1 MENSVVTEI
10 PVVASSD
17 GRNSIHPDEI
27 IIKKDLQNFITPL
40 SEDSKEQLEENIKLN
55 GCLDPLTLWEQE
67 NDDLV
72 LIDGHNRYDIC
83 KRNDIPFK
91 VRILHFH
98 NVDEAKDWMIN
109 HQLGRRNLNPD
120 QLSYFRGLKY
130 ERMKKKRGGY
140 DKVLSSGQSGDK
152 TSEVLAREFNV
163 SDRTILRDAEFA
175 KGIEIIAKSN
185 PSLKNDIL
193 LGRVKVKKSDVQLLA
208 QVKNLKEVGK
218 IKNEADLYNK
228 AQAIR
233 KNKKAQKTAQ
243 NAAYEGESLQ
253 EAAEIPKI
261 KEPVFSTKEDRI
273 MRIKGNIISA
283 INKGIQ
289 NQDKKALKNAKDYL
303 KKLEDELFGKVK
315 LTS

>member
-1 MENSVVTEI
+1 MEHNVIADV
-10 PVVASSD
+10 PVIDSHD
-17 GRNSIHPDEI
+17 GRESIHPDEI
-27 IIKKDLQNFITPL
+27 IIKKELQDFITPL
-40 SEDSKEQLEENIKLN
+40 SEDAKEQLEENIKLN
-55 GCLDPLTLWEQE
+55 GCLDPLTLWHQS
-67 NDDLV
+67 NGDLV
-72 LIDGHNRYDIC
+72 LVDGHNRYEIC
-83 KRNDIPFK
+83 TRNDIPFR
-91 VRILHFH
+91 VRILRFH

-152 TSEVLAREFNV
+152 TSEILAREFNV

-175 KGIEIIAKSN
+175 KGIELIAQSN
-185 PSLKNDIL
+185 PKLKNDIL

-208 QVKNLKEVGK
+208 QAKNAKDIGK

-228 AQAIR
+228 AQNIR
-233 KNKKAQKTAQ
+233 KAKKTQKGTDADAIA
-243 NAAYEGESLQ
+243 NQ
-253 EAAEIPKI
+253 EADALKI
-261 KEPVFSTKEDRI
+261 KEPVFSTKEDRV

-283 INKGIQ
+283 INKSIQ
-289 NQDKKALKNAKDYL
+289 NKDKKSLKNAKSYL

-315 LTS
+315 LSS

>member
-1 MENSVVTEI
+1 MENSVDTEI
-10 PVVASSD
+10 PVIGSED

-55 GCLDPLTLWEQE
+55 GCLDPLTLWEQD
-67 NDDLV
+67 NGDLV

-83 KRNDIPFK
+83 QRNDIPFK
-91 VRILHFH
+91 VRIMHFH

-175 KGIEIIAKSN
+175 KGIEVIAKSN
-185 PSLKNDIL
+185 PGLKNDIL

-208 QVKNLKEVGK
+208 QIKNLKEVGK

-233 KNKKAQKTAQ
+233 KNKKASKSSF
-243 NAAYEGESLQ
+243 YSGYHEDHLQ
-253 EAAEIPKI
+253 ETVEVPKI

-273 MRIKGNIISA
+273 MRIKGSIISS

-289 NQDKKALKNAKDYL
+289 NQDKKSLKKAKDYL
-303 KKLEDELFGKVK
+303 KKLENELFGKVK

>member
-1 MENSVVTEI
+1 MENSIITEI
-10 PVVASSD
+10 PVVASNN
-17 GRNSIHPDEI
+17 GRKSIHPDEI
-27 IIKKDLQNFITPL
+27 IVKSDLQNFITPL
-40 SEDSKEQLEENIKLN
+40 SDDSREQLEENIKLN
-55 GCLDPLTLWEQE
+55 GCLDPLTLWEQD
-67 NDDLV
+67 NGDLA

-83 KRNDIPFK
+83 QRNDIPFK

-140 DKVLSSGQSGDK
+140 DKVLSSGQTGDK

-185 PSLKNDIL
+185 PKLKNDIL

-208 QVKNLKEVGK
+208 QIKNPREVGK

-228 AQAIR
+228 AQIIR

-243 NAAYEGESLQ
+243 NTAYEEERMQ
-253 EAAEIPKI
+253 EGAGTLKM

-273 MRIKGNIISA
+273 MRIKGSIISA

-289 NQDKKALKNAKDYL
+289 NQDKKALKNAKGYL

-315 LTS
+315 FSS

>member
-1 MENSVVTEI
+1 MENSVIMEI
-10 PVVASSD
+10 PVVTSSN
-17 GRNSIHPDEI
+17 GRESIHFDDI
-27 IIKKDLQNFITPL
+27 VVKSDLQNFITPL

-67 NDDLV
+67 NGDLV

-83 KRNDIPFK
+83 QRNDIPFK
-91 VRILHFH
+91 VRILQFN

-152 TSEVLAREFNV
+152 TSEILAREFNV

-185 PSLKNDIL
+185 PQLKNDIL

-208 QVKNLKEVGK
+208 QVKNTRQIGK

-233 KNKKAQKTAQ
+233 KSKETDKRTQSSL
-243 NAAYEGESLQ
+243 YEEERIQQATDEL
-253 EAAEIPKI
+253 KL
-261 KEPVFSTKEDRI
+261 KEPIFTTKEDRI
-273 MRIKGNIISA
+273 QRIKGNIISA

-289 NQDKKALKNAKDYL
+289 KQDKKALKNAKNYL

>member
-1 MENSVVTEI
+1 MENSVITEI
-10 PVVASSD
+10 PVVAGPN
-17 GRNSIHPDEI
+17 GRESIYPDEI
-27 IIKKDLQNFITPL
+27 IVKSDLQNFITPL
-40 SEDSKEQLEENIKLN
+40 SEDAKEQLEENIKLN
-55 GCLDPLTLWEQE
+55 GCLDPLTLWEQD

-72 LIDGHNRYDIC
+72 LVDGHNRYDIC
-83 KRNDIPFK
+83 QRNDIPFK
-91 VRILHFH
+91 VRILRFN

-175 KGIEIIAKSN
+175 KGIEIIARAN
-185 PSLKNDIL
+185 PKLKNDIL

-208 QVKNLKEVGK
+208 QVKDMREVGR

-228 AQAIR
+228 AQTIR
-233 KNKKAQKTAQ
+233 KNKEAQKNSRSIQ
-243 NAAYEGESLQ
+243 QEEERVNGAADEL
-253 EAAEIPKI
+253 KL
-261 KEPVFSTKEDRI
+261 KEPVFTSKEDRLV
-273 MRIKGNIISA
+273 RIKGNIISA

-289 NQDKKALKNAKDYL
+289 KKDKKALKEARKYL
-303 KKLEDELFGKVK
+303 KKMEDELFGTVK
-315 LTS
+315 L